1 MNNTKEKLAYRW
13 LLGQVVSARNS
24 LIAALIL
31 GLLNAVLMILQ
42 ASFLASIIHKV
53 IIENIP
59 VVSLEREFLLTFLVI
74 LLRGGCAWGRE
85 YFGFLAGAEVRRQI
99 RQALL
104 DKIRRLG
111 PQFVGEQ
118 QAGSWSSIVVEQ
130 VEELQEFIAR
140 YLPQMVL
147 AVAIPV
153 IILVVVFPQSWI
165 AGLIFLV
172 TAPLI
177 PVFMMFVGQKA
188 SEANRRNFQSLARL
202 GGFFLDRLQGLE
214 TLRYFSTTEKAEK
227 ELAAASED
235 FRLQTMQVLRLAF
248 LSSTILE
255 FFASI
260 SIAMVAVYLG
270 MSLLGHIEF
279 GFYDASVSLYSGLF
293 LLLLAPEFYQPLRE
307 LGTYYHAKAKAV
319 GASESILEVINRE
332 EPEAFNGTGIISTD
346 HELNLEVNDM
356 SVKAPGTGI
365 TLLDSLSFK
374 IEAGQKVAI
383 IGSSGAG
390 KTTLINTLMG
400 FIPFEGLIALGGQS
414 LSDTDLASW
423 RKQIAWL
430 GQHPLIIYGSV
441 FENIAF
447 GRKLTETQCR
457 TALMKAQGADILEAL
472 PNGMHSI
479 LREEGSN
486 LSVGQAQRIA
496 LARAIVEPVKLL
508 VLDEPTASLDQASES
523 LVLDALNVIGS
534 ECTVITITHRLNQ
547 LSFMDQVLMLKNGRL
562 VADGSPEQLATDS
575 PGYQEFLA
583 AHRESLDND

>member
-13 LLGQVVSARNS
+13 LLGKVVSARNS

-59 VVSLEREFLLTFLVI
+59 VVSLEREFLLTLLVI

-99 RQALL
+99 RQVLL

-153 IILVVVFPQSWI
+153 IILVVVFPQSWV
-165 AGLIFLV
+165 AGLIFLI

-214 TLRYFSTTEKAEK
+214 TLRYFSVTEKAEK

-365 TLLDSLSFK
+365 TLLDSLSFN

-562 VADGSPEQLATDS
+562 VADGSPEQLAADS
-575 PGYQEFLA
+575 PGYQEFQA